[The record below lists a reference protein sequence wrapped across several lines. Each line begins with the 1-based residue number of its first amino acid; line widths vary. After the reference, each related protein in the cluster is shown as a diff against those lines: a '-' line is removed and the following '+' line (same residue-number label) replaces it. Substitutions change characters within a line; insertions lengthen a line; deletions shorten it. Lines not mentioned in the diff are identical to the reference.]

1 MSNLNDTEIQRLFEE
16 AEEKANT
23 WDMPDDT
30 RRAST
35 ESITTEFLELLA
47 EEEKAGAK
55 DESIPKTSTSEA
67 DESKPSDEKKMRKIN
82 LHRNR
87 VKS

>member
-16 AEEKANT
+16 AEDKANA
-23 WDMPDDT
+23 WEMPDDT

-47 EEEKAGAK
+47 EEEKANVKG
-55 DESIPKTSTSEA
+55 ESIPKTSTSEA
-67 DESKPSDEKKMRKIN
+67 DESKPSDEKKD
-82 LHRNR
+82 
-87 VKS
+87 VKDQSSQEQS